1 MKGSCNFSQ
10 GKRLKCCSFSLLNG
24 WVEQPD
30 VHLFMTRH
38 AADTH
43 VMKRTHCCMWAL
55 LGFREKM
62 HFIYCVTTFLYQR
75 AGGIVEKQNTVVNTT
90 KRRRSTNIVEVYFH
104 GTHDSKVLSM
114 HFRAKS
120 SAAAAAATPAPRHKH
135 CIPTKTTE
143 QHRQYYDYYYY
154 YYCYT
159 TTGRSLSSSCA
170 ACAHYHY
177 ALLVSITDTMQRHSF
192 DCWASFSPSF
202 CSAWWMHSAHRM
214 GMSAP
219 SGWKMGSR
227 CRRATK

>member
-1 MKGSCNFSQ
+1 MLQFLSIEWLSRATGRASFYDTT
-10 GKRLKCCSFSLLNG
+10 CSRHTCAEKDTLLYVSAAWLQRENALYLLRHNI
-24 WVEQPD
+24 P
-30 VHLFMTRH
+30 LPTR
-38 AADTH
+38 
-43 VMKRTHCCMWAL
+43 
-55 LGFREKM
+55 
-62 HFIYCVTTFLYQR
+62 
-75 AGGIVEKQNTVVNTT
+75 GGIVEKQNTVVNTT

-202 CSAWWMHSAHRM
+202 CSA
-214 GMSAP
+214 
-219 SGWKMGSR
+219 
-227 CRRATK
+227 